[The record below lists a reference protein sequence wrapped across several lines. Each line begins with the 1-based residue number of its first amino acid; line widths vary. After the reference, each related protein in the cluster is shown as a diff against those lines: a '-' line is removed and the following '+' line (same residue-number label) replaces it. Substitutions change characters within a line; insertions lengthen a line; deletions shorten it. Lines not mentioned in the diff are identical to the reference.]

1 MGDVH
6 GGAGEETPPPRGRD
20 IRHPA
25 VALTSFVGRR
35 RTIAALEDELRT
47 CRLVTLTGPGGVG
60 KTRTA
65 LTVAERLRGAGEL
78 RVAEL
83 SSVTDATQAP
93 TVATSLRVPDQSN
106 RDAVDRVIAFLD
118 GAAELLVLD
127 NCEHILGAAADLVVR
142 LLEALP
148 QLTVLATSREPL
160 GIGGERVHL
169 LGPLTVPEES
179 DAAGCG
185 SLDHVPAVELL
196 VDRARSVLPEFAVT
210 PENREAVVRL
220 CRRLD
225 GLPLAIEL
233 AAVRLRSMSVS
244 QVVDRLNR
252 RFHLLAGTDRAV
264 DLRQRSLRAL
274 IDWSRDLC
282 SPDERLLWARL
293 SVFPAPVDLE
303 TVEGVCGFGE
313 LGSDRLL
320 DALDGLVSK
329 SVVVADRQGEQI
341 RYRQFVSLREYGAE
355 LLADSGSE
363 TELRR
368 RHRDFFISRATVT
381 VERWC
386 GPHQAEDL
394 ARLRSDHPNLLA
406 ALAWSAHEPG
416 EAPAGAR
423 LASALRYHWIAGGF
437 LSNGRRW
444 LERLLRRLD
453 EGTRER
459 GDALWV
465 AAWVALIQG
474 DRAVAREYLGECAVI
489 AGALEDRAMQG
500 HADHW
505 RALLNL
511 FEGDLQAAITLY
523 HRAIETHR
531 SVGDPAAELAAAFQL
546 AMAQT
551 YADRPGEALDTC
563 AAVVERAASEGEL
576 WNRAYAHWVSAIAHL
591 HLGDRGRARAE
602 VTSTMRIEQEF
613 RDGVCTALSVEVSS
627 WVAASYGDSG
637 DAAALSGAAASV
649 WRRLGT
655 SLAAFGPHASADGRR
670 HTEQIDAALGA
681 GQAAALRAEY
691 GQVTV
696 QDAVRLGLELGGGR
710 RRARSAGPAASTP
723 LLDTVTPLTTRERQ
737 IAALIARGLSNK
749 AIAQELTISPRTVD
763 GHVERILR
771 KLDVGSR
778 TQIASWVSSLSSLSA
793 GSSANG

>member
-1 MGDVH
+1 MGDVN
-6 GGAGEETPPPRGRD
+6 GGEGDDVPPARGQD

-25 VALTSFVGRR
+25 VTLTSFVGRR
-35 RTIAALEDELRT
+35 RTMAALEAELRS

-65 LTVAERLRGAGEL
+65 LTVAGGLRGPLEPRIVEL
-78 RVAEL
+78 A
-83 SSVTDATQAP
+83 SVTDPSQVAP

-106 RDAVDRVIAFLD
+106 RDAVDRVIAHLR
-118 GAAELLVLD
+118 GAPELLVLD
-127 NCEHILGAAADLVVR
+127 NCEHILEPTADFVVR

-148 QLTVLATSREPL
+148 ELTVLATSREPL
-160 GIGGERVHL
+160 GIGGEKVHL
-169 LGPLTVPEES
+169 LGPLAVPEES
-179 DAAGCG
+179 DATGTG
-185 SLDHVPAVELL
+185 TLDHVPAVQLL
-196 VDRARSVLPEFAVT
+196 VDRARSVLPDFAVT
-210 PENREAVVRL
+210 PENREAVVGL
-220 CRRLD
+220 CRQLD

-233 AAVRLRSMSVS
+233 AAVRLRSLSVS
-244 QVVDRLNR
+244 QVVERLDR
-252 RFHLLAGTDRAV
+252 RFHLLAGKDRAA
-264 DLRQRSLRAL
+264 DPRQRSLRAL

-282 SPDERLLWARL
+282 SPDERLLWARI

-313 LGSDRLL
+313 LSMDQLM
-320 DALDGLVSK
+320 DALDGLVVK
-329 SVVVADRQGEQI
+329 SVVVADRQGERL

-355 LLADSGSE
+355 LLADIGE
-363 TELRR
+363 DAELHR
-368 RHRDFFISRATVT
+368 RHRDFFITRAAISVD
-381 VERWC
+381 RWC
-386 GPHQAEDL
+386 GPYQAEDL
-394 ARLRSDHPNLLA
+394 ARLREDHPNLLA
-406 ALAWSAHEPG
+406 ALAWSTHQPG

-444 LERLLRRLD
+444 HERLLACLE

-474 DRAVAREYLGECAVI
+474 DRRVARDYLRECSAI
-489 AGALEDRAMQG
+489 ANALQDKAMQG

-523 HRAIETHR
+523 RRAIEIHR
-531 SVGDPAAELAAAFQL
+531 SVGDSAAELAAAFQL

-551 YADRPGEALDTC
+551 YAGRPADALQTC
-563 AAVVERAASEGEL
+563 AEVVERASEDGEL

-591 HLGDRGRARAE
+591 HLGDRSRARAA
-602 VTSTMRIEQEF
+602 VTAAMRIEQEF
-613 RDGVCTALSVEVSS
+613 RDGVCTALCVEVSS
-627 WVAASYGDSG
+627 WIVASCGDAA
-637 DAAALSGAAASV
+637 DAAALSGTAESV

-670 HTEQIDAALGA
+670 HTEQIDEALGA
-681 GQAAALRAEY
+681 SRAAAIRAEY
-691 GQVTV
+691 GQVSV
-696 QDAVRLGLELGGGR
+696 PDAVRLGLELGGVR
-710 RRARSAGPAASTP
+710 RTRTRGSGPTPVVPPASPSA
-723 LLDTVTPLTTRERQ
+723 PLTSRERQ
-737 IAALIARGLSNK
+737 IATLIAQGLSNK
-749 AIAQELTISPRTVD
+749 AIAEQLTISPRTVD
-763 GHVERILR
+763 GHVERMLR

-778 TQIASWVSSLSSLSA
+778 TQIASWVSSVSTS
-793 GSSANG
+793 